1 MAAMNEDQARY
12 MLFDQGYDCA
22 QTVLSTFAEDLD
34 LDEETAL
41 KLAAGF
47 GGGMHRGDMCG
58 CVTGGLMALG
68 LKYGWNEAG
77 DKVGK
82 DIMNA
87 KAQEYERRFQERLG
101 ALRCRELLEADVS
114 TPEGKLLAGERV
126 PQRCPG
132 FVTAA
137 CEILEEMLNED

>member
-1 MAAMNEDQARY
+1 MAAMNEEQARY

-22 QTVLSTFAEDLD
+22 QTVLSAFAEDLD

-41 KLAAGF
+41 RLAAGF
-47 GGGMHRGDMCG
+47 GGGMHLGDMCG
-58 CVTGGLMALG
+58 CVTGALMALG
-68 LKYGWNEAG
+68 LKYGFDQPG

-82 DIMNA
+82 DLMNA
-87 KAQEYERRFQERLG
+87 KAQEFERRFREAVG
-101 ALRCRELLEADVS
+101 GLRCRELLEADVS

-132 FVTAA
+132 FVVAA
-137 CEILEEMLNED
+137 CEILEEMLEE